1 MVCFGRGDQ
10 LAEPDLV
17 SDVREDLPQPDL
29 VAAVRRRCD
38 AIDPA
43 VRVALQRPIDDAAV
57 AVGDGVM
64 RLVDQMYLS
73 GRGAL
78 LGSGRAGDR

>member
-17 SDVREDLPQPDL
+17 SDVREDMPQTALSPRFG
-29 VAAVRRRCD
+29 VAVTPKMRQSRWR
-38 AIDPA
+38 
-43 VRVALQRPIDDAAV
+43 QRTIDDAAV

-64 RLVDQMYLS
+64 RFVDQMYLS